1 MNKSLKELIREQL
14 MIDEQSIISDVLP
27 KAKEFIR
34 LTKDG
39 KPVIVADRSR
49 IPKIYHVLLYLF
61 GKKLAYL
68 AELTDSPGAS
78 IKEISSALDFPEN
91 YTRAL
96 LSELLSKGFIER
108 SERGIYVAETMRMKE
123 AISTIEAKL
132 RGSANE

>member
-1 MNKSLKELIREQL
+1 MNKTLKELIREQL
-14 MIDEQSIISDVLP
+14 MIDEQNLISDVLP

-39 KPVIVADRSR
+39 KPVIIADRSR

>member
-14 MIDEQSIISDVLP
+14 MIDEQNIISDVLP
-27 KAKEFIR
+27 RAKEFIR

-132 RGSANE
+132 RGSPNE